1 MLFFIEDSPSLEYNL
16 KLGAAFRLKLELTKV
31 MDYMDLNNGSGAE
44 KWIEQYDFASF
55 CGDGNIFDSE
65 YFINNYTYDGRD
77 LGAVLDGD
85 KTVFKLWAPTAE
97 KVVLNLYDNGS
108 YKNAYKTV
116 DMERLERGVWAAT
129 AECGHGT
136 YYTYTVT
143 TAFGENEAVD
153 PYAKAVGINGKR
165 GMVVDLS
172 LTNPDGFEN
181 DTFADNIS
189 RYSDAVIW
197 ETHVRDF
204 SNKIKDSK
212 YKGKF
217 LAFTE
222 EGLKNSS
229 GFPVGIDY
237 LSSLGVSHVQLLP
250 IFDYATVDET
260 KSGLFNWGYD
270 PENYNSPEGSYSTD
284 PYNGGVRIKELKA
297 LVQALHKAGIG
308 VVMDVVYNH
317 TYSLDESSFNKIVPY
332 YYYRYNN
339 DGNPSNG
346 SGCGNETAS
355 NRLMYRRFMIDSILY
370 WAKEYHIDG
379 FRFDLMAIHDLE
391 TISEIE
397 KALHRINP
405 KCIIY
410 GEGWSGGC
418 VSFEAWLL
426 ASQSNIKRIQN
437 SGDSCGS
444 VAVFNDVIR
453 DGLKGSAFSNLAKG
467 YINGNVSKETAD
479 KVAFGISGGVASSAS
494 FWSVNDNMVIN
505 YMSAHDNNTLWDKL
519 KLSNPEL
526 SDNEL
531 CKMNRLGAA
540 ILMISQGT
548 VFMLSGEEILRSK
561 KGDGNSYRSS
571 DEINNIDW
579 ESVKENNAEG
589 KMFSWYSNLIEM
601 RKRYSWIRRADVKTA
616 VWDNLSICAVYTV
629 DGMTAG
635 VAIVNPL
642 KETFLGTLPEGK
654 WNVILDGI
662 EFKWGCETVSKCVSV
677 PSEGVIVL
685 EWAESC

>member
-1 MLFFIEDSPSLEYNL
+1 
-16 KLGAAFRLKLELTKV
+16 
-31 MDYMDLNNGSGAE
+31 MDLNNGSSPE
-44 KWIEQYDFASF
+44 KWIEQYDYASF
-55 CGDGNIFDSE
+55 CGDGNIFDSD
-65 YFINNYTYDGRD
+65 YFITSYTYDGKD
-77 LGAVLDGD
+77 LGAVIDGD
-85 KTVFKLWAPTAE
+85 KTVFKVWAPTAE

-108 YKNAYKTV
+108 YKNAYSVV
-116 DMERLERGVWAAT
+116 DMERLERGVWCVT
-129 AECGHGT
+129 VECGHGT

-172 LTNPDGFEN
+172 LTNPDGFDN
-181 DTFADNIS
+181 DTFVDNIS
-189 RYSDAVIW
+189 HYSDAVIW

-222 EGLKNSS
+222 NGLKNSS
-229 GFPVGIDY
+229 GFPTGIDY
-237 LSSLGVSHVQLLP
+237 LVSLGISHVQLLP

-284 PYNGGVRIKELKA
+284 PYSGDVRIKELKA

-317 TYSLDESSFNKIVPY
+317 TYSHEESSFNKIVPY

-339 DGNPSNG
+339 YGKPSNG

-370 WAKEYHIDG
+370 WANEYHIDG

-397 KALHRINP
+397 KALHKINP

-418 VSFEAWLL
+418 VSFDPWLL
-426 ASQSNIKRIQN
+426 ASQSNIKRIQD
-437 SGDSCGS
+437 SGCASGS

-467 YINGNVSKETAD
+467 YINGNISKESAD
-479 KVAFGISGGVASSAS
+479 KVAFGISGGAASSAS

-519 KLSNPEL
+519 KLSNPDLMDEEL
-526 SDNEL
+526 L
-531 CKMNRLGAA
+531 KMNRLGAA

-548 VFMLSGEEILRSK
+548 PFMLSGEEILRSK
-561 KGDGNSYRSS
+561 KGDGNSYNAP

-579 ESVKENNAEG
+579 ESVEENNPAG
-589 KMFSWYSNLIEM
+589 KMFKWYSNLIKM
-601 RKRYSWIRRADVKTA
+601 RKRYSWIRKAEVKTA
-616 VWDNLSICAVYTV
+616 VWNNLSICALYML
-629 DGMTAG
+629 DGKTAG
-635 VAIVNPL
+635 VVIVNPL
-642 KETFLGTLPEGK
+642 KETFLGTLPDGK
-654 WNVILDGI
+654 WDVILDGNT
-662 EFKWGCETVSKCVSV
+662 FKWGSERVEKCVSV
-677 PSEGVIVL
+677 PAEGVIVL
-685 EWAESC
+685 TRTEDN

>member
-1 MLFFIEDSPSLEYNL
+1 
-16 KLGAAFRLKLELTKV
+16 
-31 MDYMDLNNGSGAE
+31 MDLDNASRLERG
-44 KWIEQYDFASF
+44 IEQYDYAAF
-55 CGDGNIFDSE
+55 CGDGNIYDSE
-65 YFINNYTYDGRD
+65 YFVSNYTYSGRD
-77 LGAVLDGD
+77 LGAVTDGVN
-85 KTVFKLWAPTAE
+85 TTFKVWAPTAE
-97 KVVLNLYDNGS
+97 RVTLNLYDNGS
-108 YKNAYKTV
+108 YKNAYKV
-116 DMERLERGVWAAT
+116 LDMHKLEKGVWMVCT
-129 AECGHGT
+129 ECGHGT

-172 LTNPDGFEN
+172 LTNPVDFDK
-181 DTFADNIS
+181 DTFVDNIS
-189 RYSDAVIW
+189 SYSDAVIW

-204 SNKIKDSK
+204 SNKIKESK

-222 EGLKNSS
+222 KGLKNSS

-237 LSSLGVSHVQLLP
+237 LVSLGVSHVQILP
-250 IFDYATVDET
+250 FFDYATVDET
-260 KSGLFNWGYD
+260 KEGLFNWGYD
-270 PENYNSPEGSYSTD
+270 PENYNAPEGSYSTD
-284 PYNGGVRIKELKA
+284 PYNGEVRIKELKA

-317 TYSLDESSFNKIVPY
+317 TYCLTESSFNKIVPY

-339 DGNPSNG
+339 NGEPSNG

-355 NRLMYRRFMIDSILY
+355 NRLMYRRFMVDSILY

-397 KALHRINP
+397 KALHEINP

-418 VSFEAWLL
+418 VSYDPWLL
-426 ASQSNIKRIQN
+426 ASQSNIKRIQREC
-437 SGDSCGS
+437 GVGS
-444 VAVFNDVIR
+444 VAVFNDVSR

-467 YINGNVSKETAD
+467 YINGNVSKESAD
-479 KVAFGISGGVASSAS
+479 KVAFGISGGSASPAS

-519 KLSNPEL
+519 KLSSPDKNEEEL
-526 SDNEL
+526 FL
-531 CKMNRLGAA
+531 MNKLGAA
-540 ILMISQGT
+540 VIMISRGIP
-548 VFMLSGEEILRSK
+548 FMLSGEEILRSK
-561 KGDGNSYRSS
+561 KGDGNSYKSS

-579 ESVKENNAEG
+579 ESIKSDNPQG
-589 KMFSWYSNLIEM
+589 RMFFWYRELIKM
-601 RKRYSWIRRADVKTA
+601 RKTYSWLRRADVNA
-616 VWDNLSICAVYTV
+616 VVWDNNTICAHYAI
-629 DGMTAG
+629 DGKVVG
-635 VAIVNPL
+635 VVIVNPL
-642 KETFLGTLPEGK
+642 KETFLGTLPDGK
-654 WNVILDGI
+654 WNIILDGDT
-662 EFKWGCETVSKCVSV
+662 FKWGSESAEKCASV
-677 PSEGVIVL
+677 PSGGIIVL
-685 EWAESC
+685 ERADS